1 MLNAADNSGARS
13 LMCIKVLGGSKRR
26 YATVGDVI
34 KVSVRDAIPRGKV
47 KKGEVYDAVVVRT
60 RFGVRRADGSL
71 IRFDGNAAVLLSAEA
86 RADRHPHLRT
96 GDARAAH
103 RAVHEDHFAG
113 ARSAVSRRRMNKIRK
128 GDEVVVIAGRDKGRR
143 GTVVKVLEGQVVVE
157 NINMVKRHTKPNPQ
171 KNVQGGIV
179 EKEAAIDLSNV
190 MLWNP
195 VAKKGDRIGLR
206 TLADGRKVRF
216 FKSNKEVVDA

>member
-1 MLNAADNSGARS
+1 
-13 LMCIKVLGGSKRR
+13 
-26 YATVGDVI
+26 
-34 KVSVRDAIPRGKV
+34 
-47 KKGEVYDAVVVRT
+47 
-60 RFGVRRADGSL
+60 
-71 IRFDGNAAVLLSAEA
+71 
-86 RADRHPHLRT
+86 
-96 GDARAAH
+96 
-103 RAVHEDHFAG
+103 
-113 ARSAVSRRRMNKIRK
+113 MNKIRK

-157 NINMVKRHTKPNPQ
+157 SINMVKRHTKPNPQ

-179 EKEAAIDLSNV
+179 EKEAALDISNV